1 MFAKTG
7 NWCKIN
13 GKMVHLLMK
22 KSKSKSANNF
32 FLNNQTN
39 IIMVKLQLMILHV
52 LGARAFP
59 IFKKICSILSIF
71 CPDLECQEGKNN
83 NFLNKGGKILVI
95 NVCNKIF
102 LNIFVR
108 ARAVP
113 VYPSKSVIANFCHPV
128 QLSVASQPSKVS
140 QASSQA

>member
-59 IFKKICSILSIF
+59 ILKKSAPFCQYFVLIWSVRRAKIIIF
-71 CPDLECQEGKNN
+71 
-83 NFLNKGGKILVI
+83 
-95 NVCNKIF
+95 
-102 LNIFVR
+102 
-108 ARAVP
+108 
-113 VYPSKSVIANFCHPV
+113 
-128 QLSVASQPSKVS
+128 
-140 QASSQA
+140 